1 MTMTAEQVAAKRGK
15 EIFLVE
21 KVNTDKG
28 LRWAIVSHSNRIGH
42 NRRIVEF
49 FAYTPAEH
57 ERAVRIAK
65 KFREDSERL
74 GQKAYR
80 QAVQS
85 LLQRSGVHVI
95 RCKYFD
101 EIFSEEE

>member
-65 KFREDSERL
+65 KFREDAE
-74 GQKAYR
+74 KAAK
-80 QAVQS
+80 QIQTEGS
-85 LLQRSGVHVI
+85 DTEQ
-95 RCKYFD
+95 C
-101 EIFSEEE
+101 

>member
-74 GQKAYR
+74 GQIQK
-80 QAVQS
+80 QIEGSDTEQ
-85 LLQRSGVHVI
+85 
-95 RCKYFD
+95 C
-101 EIFSEEE
+101 